1 MVTVHCPHCLAM
13 YESWVR
19 ASVNLDLDPDMD
31 LADAFGVTCP
41 HCELHLPDSWWEEGD
56 DGIARAIPIVAL
68 EFSWRRLRDD
78 EARGATHEA
87 VRIRLHRAFSWI
99 NRAHGLIDMGDS
111 DGTLIYSWIALNALY
126 AKWSLS
132 DASHDDSRN
141 EPDQRLPEW
150 RIRRDFLEDMAQRDA
165 EGHIQQ
171 YLKSVRPMC
180 DRLLSEEHLHAFYWA
195 DPTPEAARK
204 ARSSARQAGK
214 SYHAREDIEKV
225 LLPLIDRIAMLRG
238 QLVHGQSTH
247 GSSVN
252 RDVVEPAAALL
263 RGLVVEILK
272 IIIDGDV
279 WAEATLWEPL
289 PFPPQSPHF
298 RR

>member
-1 MVTVHCPHCLAM
+1 MLIVHCPQCLKT

-19 ASVNLDLDPDMD
+19 SSVNLDLDPDMD
-31 LADAFGVTCP
+31 LDDAFGVMCP
-41 HCELHLPDSWWEEGD
+41 YCKCFLSDGWWEE
-56 DGIARAIPIVAL
+56 DGGTARAIPIVAL
-68 EFSWRRLRDD
+68 EFSWHRLRAVQEDGD
-78 EARGATHEA
+78 QYEA
-87 VRIRLHRAFSWI
+87 VRIRLHRAFSWLH
-99 NRAHGLIDMGDS
+99 RAHELVDIGDF

-126 AKWSLS
+126 AKWSLGS
-132 DASHDDSRN
+132 ASHHESAGG
-141 EPDQRLPEW
+141 PDQRLPEW
-150 RIRRDFLEDMAQRDA
+150 RIRRDFLEDIAQRDG
-165 EGHIQQ
+165 EGHLHE
-171 YLKSVRPMC
+171 YLRSVRPMS

-214 SYHAREDIEKV
+214 SYHAREEVQKV

-247 GSSVN
+247 GSKVN
-252 RDVVEPAAALL
+252 RDVVEPAAGLL

-272 IIIDGDV
+272 IIIDGDL
-279 WAEATLWEPL
+279 WTETALWEPL
-289 PFPPQSPHF
+289 PFPPQTAHF